1 MGGQFFGVRKN
12 LFSNQEALKMNKRN
26 LLQLAVCSALAVLA
40 APAQAIS
47 FSANDW
53 NMDINGTV
61 NGFYTNT
68 DCSSVANPANWAV
81 FSACNSGNQTSNVQN
96 GLLPGW
102 ISFVATTRQN
112 DLDLKAHFGFAPGTS
127 GDANVPR
134 GGAFT
139 SIDTRNVYLSFGDK
153 SWGTIKIGRDIGLF
167 QQQAILADMTL
178 LGVGGQANLNG
189 AINTTT
195 GMIGKGYIYTAFQ
208 PQITYTTPNYS
219 GFQGSIGVFQP
230 ADIDTFTV
238 HSSPMLQG
246 MATYDFPAS
255 DGMTGKAWASFV
267 SQSAKNAAGT
277 SVDATGFELG
287 GKIGAAGF
295 EGTLVGFDAKGV
307 GNAILFAGGTDAAGN
322 KFKTQGFLGQI
333 TYKPPGLNTKFGFN
347 YGETKNKD
355 LDGAKNKAFTV
366 GVYHNLTKS
375 LTLVGE
381 YIDEKTQ
388 QSGFND
394 ANAKTFALG
403 AILFF

>member
-1 MGGQFFGVRKN
+1 
-12 LFSNQEALKMNKRN
+12 MNKRN
-26 LLQLAVCSALAVLA
+26 LLQLAVCSALTVLA

-81 FSACNSGNQTSNVQN
+81 LSACNSGNQTSSIQN

-102 ISFVATTRQN
+102 ISFVATTRQS
-112 DLDLKAHFGFAPGTS
+112 DLDIKAHVGFAPGIS
-127 GDANVPR
+127 GDQFAPR

-178 LGVGGQANLNG
+178 LGVGGNAVG
-189 AINTTT
+189 AGAGNTTT
-195 GMIGKGYIYTAFQ
+195 GMIGKGYMYTAFQ
-208 PQITYTTPNYS
+208 PQITYTSPNYS
-219 GFQGSIGVFQP
+219 GFQGSIGIFQP
-230 ADIDTFTV
+230 ANIDNLTV

-246 MATYDFPAS
+246 LATYDFPAS
-255 DGMTGKAWASFV
+255 GDMTGKAWASFV
-267 SQSAKNAAGT
+267 SQNSKGAANVIPVAGKSA
-277 SVDATGFELG
+277 SATGFELG

-295 EGTLVGFDAKGV
+295 EGTLVGFDGKGI
-307 GNAILFAGGTDAAGN
+307 GDALLFLNGTDGQGN
-322 KFKTQGFLGQI
+322 TQKTQGFLGQI

-355 LDGAKNKAFTV
+355 IPGAKNKAFTV
-366 GVYHNLTKS
+366 GVYHSLTKS

-388 QSGFND
+388 QSGFD
-394 ANAKTFALG
+394 DPNAKTFALG

>member
-1 MGGQFFGVRKN
+1 
-12 LFSNQEALKMNKRN
+12 MNKRN

-40 APAQAIS
+40 APAQAIN
-47 FSANDW
+47 FTQGDW

-68 DCSSVANPANWAV
+68 NCSNNAGASQWATL
-81 FSACNSGNQTSNVQN
+81 SACNDNNNHSAIQN

-112 DLDLKAHFGFAPGTS
+112 DLDIKAHFGFAPGTS
-127 GDANVPR
+127 FNGTGARGAQLLGDV
-134 GGAFT
+134 
-139 SIDTRNVYLSFGDK
+139 RNVYLSFGDK
-153 SWGTIKIGRDIGLF
+153 SWGSVKAGRDIGLF

-178 LGVGGQANLNG
+178 LGVGGMAQTSG
-189 AINTTT
+189 ALNTTT
-195 GMIGKGYIYTAFQ
+195 GLIGKGYMYTAFQ
-208 PQITYTTPNYS
+208 PQITYSTPNYS

-230 ADIDTFTV
+230 ADVSSNVTAGPVYNV
-238 HSSPMLQG
+238 HSGPMLQG

-255 DGMTGKAWASFV
+255 NMTGKAWASFV

-277 SVDATGFELG
+277 SVDSSGFELG
-287 GKIGAAGF
+287 GKIGVAGF
-295 EGTLVGFDAKGV
+295 EGTLVGFDGKGI
-307 GNAILFAGGTDAAGN
+307 GDALLFAQGVDAAGN
-322 KFKTQGFLGQI
+322 TMKTQGFLGQL
-333 TYKPPGLNTKFGFN
+333 TYKPPGLSTKFGVN

-355 LDGAKNKAFTV
+355 IPGAKNKAVTL
-366 GVYHNLTKS
+366 GVYHSLTKS

-388 QSGFND
+388 QTSATD
-394 ANAKTFALG
+394 ANGKTIALG

>member
-1 MGGQFFGVRKN
+1 
-12 LFSNQEALKMNKRN
+12 MNKRN
-26 LLQLAVCSALAVLA
+26 LLQLAVCSTLAVLA

-47 FSANDW
+47 FTQSDW
-53 NMDINGTV
+53 TMDINGTV

-68 DCSSVANPANWAV
+68 DCSNVANPSNWAV
-81 FSACNSGNQTSNVQN
+81 FSACNTGNQTSNIQN

-112 DLDLKAHFGFAPGTS
+112 DLDIKAHFGFAPGTS
-127 GDANVPR
+127 GDANTPR

-167 QQQAILADMTL
+167 QQQAILNDMTL

-208 PQITYTTPNYS
+208 PQITYSSPNYS

-230 ADIDTFTV
+230 ANIDTFTV

-255 DGMTGKAWASFV
+255 GGFTGKGWASFV
-267 SQSAKNAAGT
+267 NQSAKDGAGT
-277 SVDATGFELG
+277 SVSAQGFELG
-287 GKIGAAGF
+287 GKIGVAGF

-322 KFKTQGFLGQI
+322 TAKTQGFLGQV
-333 TYKPPGLNTKFGFN
+333 TFKPPGMNTKFGFN

-355 LDGAKNKAFTV
+355 LDNAKNKAFTV

-381 YIDEKTQ
+381 YIDEKTTGPNI
-388 QSGFND
+388 STAGTTAGNE